1 MSTKTISTN
10 FLTDNMHQNSSKI
23 IEPDV
28 TQIVHI
34 VCQLIIF
41 CVGLNIQIK
50 TIYAC
55 NEEKGKTWKIHISH
69 AIVTTVYYGFFIPFQ
84 AVTTFVPS
92 LSIYTGSWIC
102 YVASFVSFYCYHAI
116 VVNSLQVA
124 IMKYIFIVHSFKAR
138 RYGEKKVQ
146 KTFFWLNI
154 MIPLILAI
162 IALLTTNFQTR
173 SALKS
178 CFGEVAHPSLI
189 PNHSQSGNMN
199 FIICT
204 NLNQPDY
211 GPVLYFILQ
220 CFCISRKIMNWIMV
234 SNIPEA
240 YFYYKIFSAMQR

>member
-1 MSTKTISTN
+1 MKKKVK
-10 FLTDNMHQNSSKI
+10 H
-23 IEPDV
+23 
-28 TQIVHI
+28 
-34 VCQLIIF
+34 
-41 CVGLNIQIK
+41 
-50 TIYAC
+50 
-55 NEEKGKTWKIHISH
+55 GKFT
-69 AIVTTVYYGFFIPFQ
+69 YPM
-84 AVTTFVPS
+84 PS
-92 LSIYTGSWIC
+92 LQQCIMGSLSHFKRSQHLFRLFRFTRD
-102 YVASFVSFYCYHAI
+102 AGHAMLPSFVSFYCYHAI

-154 MIPLILAI
+154 TIPLILAI

-178 CFGEVAHPSLI
+178 CFGEVAHPSLM